1 MLKQLRYGWVVL
13 LLILNSAWVGAQPGG
28 RCSGYCTY
36 LPMVTKAPPLVV
48 TETAFINRRSFYAVQ
63 GTIQNF
69 GDTVLYDPVIEVR
82 LYDSNLQLV
91 KVITGTALLS
101 ASMPLQVTP
110 FDFRVGDPSLPWIAK
125 EEARVISWRTPTSVE
140 TYYPLTIRKLGSQ
153 PYEHGVR
160 LDVEIRNDWPHS
172 VDQIDLAIW
181 FIPDSTA
188 LGTTS
193 YRQSLA
199 PGEAMI
205 LTFGVPDRDTHFAA
219 QGMAI
224 P

>member
-1 MLKQLRYGWVVL
+1 MKHHIMQWVVL
-13 LLILNSAWVGAQPGG
+13 LLILNSAGVGAQPGG
-28 RCSGYCTY
+28 GCAGYCVY
-36 LPMVTKAPPLVV
+36 FPMMTKAPPLVV

-69 GDTVLYDPVIEVR
+69 EDTVLYDPVIEVR

-125 EEARVISWRTPTSVE
+125 EEARVISWRTPNPVE
-140 TYYPLTIRKLGSQ
+140 RYYPLIVRKVASRPAPTGVEVDIAVHNPWPQ
-153 PYEHGVR
+153 PLH
-160 LDVEIRNDWPHS
+160 
-172 VDQIDLAIW
+172 QIELAIW
-181 FIPDSTA
+181 AIPRTNA
-188 LGTTS
+188 LGTGV
-193 YRQSLA
+193 YRESLA
-199 PGEAMI
+199 SGETFT
-205 LTFGVPDRDTHFAA
+205 LTLGFRDSDVYFAG
-219 QGMAI
+219 QGMTI